1 MFVFGIKTIDD
12 EITGGNKLTTYRLEE
27 EKVADLKD

>member
-12 EITGGNKLTTYRLEE
+12 EITGGIKLTTHNDGFK
-27 EKVADLKD
+27 KVENS